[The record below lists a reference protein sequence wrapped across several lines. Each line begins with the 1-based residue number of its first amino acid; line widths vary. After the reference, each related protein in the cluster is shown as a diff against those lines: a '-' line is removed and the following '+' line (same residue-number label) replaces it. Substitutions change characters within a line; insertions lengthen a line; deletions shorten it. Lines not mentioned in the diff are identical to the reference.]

1 MSIQN
6 PDWTNSRSRVLV
18 VFVLLTFLSTC
29 GCMSRNG
36 SNGVV
41 QEEPALEQA
50 ESSPNVT
57 TDNTN
62 ESDLGVF
69 VPLDKSVPVQ
79 LIDGTPS
86 QGRFPSGVSV
96 VRVTAV
102 VDSGRGSRG
111 ILAVSMASD
120 RAVYWNHFVDDLP
133 PIREVTMLRTLGIDP
148 RGGSWKD
155 FLRESVNVKCD
166 LCLMYARIDDV
177 DADAAFL
184 AVLWDAVAA
193 RPLTTFR
200 VAATIPEMVRKA
212 CQKGDSTDTR
222 ACDAEHVAESEL
234 RELVRNHLW
243 DRVAVDASGETTEK
257 SPWRNKLPLY
267 PRDKGRR
274 WVPLQVDPSRHQSRS
289 MEDPPTEHRFLSPS
303 NHDPHRGPDETP
315 QDGLAELPERQSVAP
330 DQR

>member
-1 MSIQN
+1 MSIRN

-102 VDSGRGSRG
+102 VDS
-111 ILAVSMASD
+111 
-120 RAVYWNHFVDDLP
+120 
-133 PIREVTMLRTLGIDP
+133 
-148 RGGSWKD
+148 
-155 FLRESVNVKCD
+155 
-166 LCLMYARIDDV
+166 
-177 DADAAFL
+177 
-184 AVLWDAVAA
+184 
-193 RPLTTFR
+193 
-200 VAATIPEMVRKA
+200 
-212 CQKGDSTDTR
+212 
-222 ACDAEHVAESEL
+222 
-234 RELVRNHLW
+234 
-243 DRVAVDASGETTEK
+243 
-257 SPWRNKLPLY
+257 
-267 PRDKGRR
+267 
-274 WVPLQVDPSRHQSRS
+274 
-289 MEDPPTEHRFLSPS
+289 
-303 NHDPHRGPDETP
+303 
-315 QDGLAELPERQSVAP
+315 
-330 DQR
+330 